1 LKAKL
6 IDANVIIR
14 FLLNDIPEQAD
25 IASKVIYGGA
35 YTNEVILAEV
45 VYVLVGVYK
54 IERKQVSSLL
64 LSLLEF
70 IHVENLEVMTNSLK
84 LFAEYKLDFVDCLII
99 SYHNILKVDVFSFD
113 KKLLNKLK

>member
-1 LKAKL
+1 MNKL

-25 IASKVIYGGA
+25 IASNIIYSGA
-35 YTNEVILAEV
+35 YTNEVVLAEV
-45 VYVLVGVYK
+45 IYVLIGVYK
-54 IERKQVSSLL
+54 IERRQVSSLIF
-64 LSLLEF
+64 SLLDL
-70 IHVENLEVMTNSLK
+70 IHIENLDVIINSLK

-113 KKLLNKLK
+113 KKLLNKLQ

>member
-1 LKAKL
+1 MAKL

-25 IASKVIYGGA
+25 IAAEIIYSGA

-54 IERKQVSSLL
+54 LERKNVSSLII
-64 LSLLEF
+64 SLLEL
-70 IHVENLEVMTNSLK
+70 IQVENLDVVTNSLK
-84 LFAEYKLDFVDCLII
+84 
-99 SYHNILKVDVFSFD
+99 
-113 KKLLNKLK
+113 

>member
-1 LKAKL
+1 MNKL

-25 IASKVIYGGA
+25 IASNVIYSGA
-35 YTNEVILAEV
+35 CTNEAILAEV

-54 IERKQVSSLL
+54 IERSQVSSLIL
-64 LSLLEF
+64 LLLELVQ
-70 IHVENLEVMTNSLK
+70 VENLDVVTNSLK

-113 KKLLNKLK
+113 KKLLNKLQ